1 MTGDST
7 LSCYEPK
14 DYESKL
20 TTETDE
26 TVSQSLERKEP
37 KAKGTMGN
45 QECSG
50 RSVVARK
57 AMALLG

>member
-37 KAKGTMGN
+37 KAKGTVGD
-45 QECSG
+45 
-50 RSVVARK
+50 
-57 AMALLG
+57 